1 MSNKKYSQAIAAQI
15 RGIIAQKG
23 LSRAEISERTGIPSR
38 TLARYLN
45 ETPQLTLDTAKV
57 LADAIEVRL
66 GDILDAADKALDD

>member
-57 LADAIEVRL
+57 LADAIEVSL
-66 GDILDAADKALDD
+66 GEILDAADKALDD

>member
-57 LADAIEVRL
+57 LADAIEVSL